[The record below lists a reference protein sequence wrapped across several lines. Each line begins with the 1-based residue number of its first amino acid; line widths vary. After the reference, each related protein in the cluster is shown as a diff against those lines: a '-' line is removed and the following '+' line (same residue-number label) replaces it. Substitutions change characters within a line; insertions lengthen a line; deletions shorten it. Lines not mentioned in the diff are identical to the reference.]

1 MVVGLPGLAEA
12 LVSQHPGL
20 AVRSAGSGTSLR
32 SALNE
37 VVAGDNPYTTVI
49 VAAHGSDPNM
59 EETAL
64 ALVRG
69 GYRILVVNGVGQG
82 AMLCHPEI
90 PTLTAPFAPRDVV
103 AVVEQLAGALVP
115 SPPAAPFDLEWAVPR
130 PARPGSA
137 PQTVGV
143 PRLAPGAPVEP
154 QAPYWPGSE
163 TTYRP
168 GYETTA
174 PVGSAP
180 VGSAPVGSAPVEAGP
195 SVLCDE
201 KGRTRPFSPHSS
213 AAGELWGAGAA
224 DNGWSGTDSW
234 VRPHPPGRPKVLVFA
249 CPKGG
254 SGKTTLSL
262 TYASFLG
269 AALRPARRS
278 VIWVDGNLQQA
289 DGARYLGADERSSRS
304 ITDLIGQPEL
314 DERTVLEAVT
324 PPERTGQPISAL
336 FGPTLKS
343 DADPKVIT
351 ADLYRQTVSILR
363 RHYDVVIVD
372 TPVAEHYDRFFREF
386 ALPEADQLVVVVP
399 PLLPVVRGVREW
411 LDMQSHPVAA
421 GGSAFPPAKVRLVL
435 NMASERSGCPVEMV
449 RDAWLTRWSWAGEIP
464 YDPACT
470 EATNNGE
477 LLAEHSNLAAPLA
490 ELVRLTTGDVIEVRG
505 ARDRRGRRRLV
516 GLLRDAF
523 LR

>member
-1 MVVGLPGLAEA
+1 MVVGLPGLAEM
-12 LVSQHPGL
+12 LVSHNPGL
-20 AVRSAGSGTSLR
+20 AVRSAGSGTPLR

-37 VVAGDNPYTTVI
+37 VVADDNPFTTVI

-69 GYRILVVNGVGQG
+69 GYRIVVVNGAGHG
-82 AMLCHPEI
+82 AVLCHPEI

-115 SPPAAPFDLEWAVPR
+115 SPPVAPFDLEWAVPR
-130 PARPGSA
+130 PARPA
-137 PQTVGV
+137 PPPEGPARTE
-143 PRLAPGAPVEP
+143 APTWPVSEAPTWPVSEAPAPAGAAPV
-154 QAPYWPGSE
+154 AP
-163 TTYRP
+163 
-168 GYETTA
+168 A
-174 PVGSAP
+174 
-180 VGSAPVGSAPVEAGP
+180 P
-195 SVLCDE
+195 SVPCGDR
-201 KGRTRPFSPHSS
+201 GRTRPFLSHRS
-213 AAGELWGAGAA
+213 AAGDGWGAAGADGADGVDAA
-224 DNGWSGTDSW
+224 DDGWPGTHKW
-234 VRPHPPGRPKVLVFA
+234 VPRHPPGRPKVLVFA

-269 AALRPARRS
+269 AALRLTRRS
-278 VIWVDGNLQQA
+278 VVWVDGNLQQA

-314 DERTVLEAVT
+314 DERSVLEAVT

-336 FGPTLKS
+336 FGPTFKS
-343 DADPKVIT
+343 DADPRVIT

-477 LLAEHSNLAAPLA
+477 LLAGRSNLAAPLA
-490 ELVRLTTGDVIEVRG
+490 ELVRLTTGDVIEG
-505 ARDRRGRRRLV
+505 SSGRDRRGRRRLV